1 MEILSLSTD
10 GFRNLL
16 DGKVELHPR
25 LNLIVGDN
33 GQGKTNLLEGL
44 ALVSGR
50 PSFRTSD
57 LAEARQQHTARTVVS
72 ARLRDDAGDPRND
85 TTLGFVYAGGAR
97 EQYRDG
103 HRVTRLTAARLLPA
117 VFLTARDLSRLSG
130 PPADRRRALD
140 RAALALRPEHAR
152 SLLAYERARAAK
164 TRLLSLGAR
173 FDADELAVYETALA
187 ETGALVAA
195 RRREARLRLEEALAR
210 HAEDL
215 GSPFRNLSIELV
227 SDLPALG
234 DVAELGAALSGLL
247 RAKKGDERR
256 AQRCLVGPHRDDVI
270 LRADGVPLASRASS
284 GETRT
289 FVLAWTLAEMSLVA
303 GAGRAPILGFDDF
316 DSEWDPR
323 VLGAFA
329 EALPG
334 DGQVFLTSARPEA
347 VRGLPLPPGALY
359 RMAAGRLS
367 REGILGAG
375 RGSARRSGG
384 ATAPTAATPATVTG
398 PASAVGAGP
407 R

>member
-1 MEILSLSTD
+1 VEILSLSTD

-16 DGKVELHPR
+16 TGKVELHPR

-33 GQGKTNLLEGL
+33 GQGKTNLLEAL

-50 PSFRTSD
+50 PSFRTPD
-57 LAEARQQHTARTVVS
+57 LAEARQHLAARAVVS
-72 ARLRDDAGDPRND
+72 ARVRDDAGDPRND

-103 HRVTRLTAARLLPA
+103 KRVTRLAAARSLPA

-130 PPADRRRALD
+130 PPAERRRALD
-140 RAALALRPEHAR
+140 RAALAVRPEHAR
-152 SLLAYERARAAK
+152 AHLAYERARAAK

-173 FDADELAVYETALA
+173 YDADELAVYETALA
-187 ETGALVAA
+187 EAGGLVANA
-195 RRREARLRLEEALAR
+195 RRETRARLEEELAR
-210 HAEDL
+210 HAEEL
-215 GSPFRNLSIELV
+215 GTPFRDLSLELV
-227 SDLPALG
+227 SDLPEAG
-234 DVAELGAALSGLL
+234 EASELGAALAALM
-247 RAKKGDERR
+247 RARKSDERR

-270 LRADGVPLASRASS
+270 LRADGVALASRASS

-289 FVLAWTLAEMSLVA
+289 FLLAWTLAEMSLMS
-303 GAGRAPILGFDDF
+303 GGGRAPLLGFDDF

-329 EALPG
+329 EALPEE
-334 DGQVFLTSARPEA
+334 GQVVLTSARPEA
-347 VRGLPLPPGALY
+347 VRGLPLPSGTIH
-359 RMAAGRLS
+359 RMSQGRLA

-375 RGSARRSGG
+375 RSAERRSVAVG
-384 ATAPTAATPATVTG
+384 AAA
-398 PASAVGAGP
+398 GAGP